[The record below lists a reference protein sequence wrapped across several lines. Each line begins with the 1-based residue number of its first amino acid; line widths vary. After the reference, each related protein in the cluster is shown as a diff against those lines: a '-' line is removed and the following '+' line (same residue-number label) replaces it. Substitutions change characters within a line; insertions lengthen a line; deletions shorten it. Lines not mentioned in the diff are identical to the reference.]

1 VIQEFVPN
9 EGDAWELTLDAV
21 AEFFER
27 AAARAEPPPRIETN
41 TRALLRLAVS
51 GPNDAARSFVGTYLE
66 EARLLGER
74 IGEMHLVLASHPDES
89 AFAPEAFTMFYQRS
103 LYQSMRNLA
112 GRVLQS
118 LAARAENLP
127 PEATTSA
134 ARVLQLESA
143 MLRRFRDVI
152 DHKVGGF
159 RIRHHG
165 DLHLGQVLF
174 TGNDFVI
181 TDFEGEPIRPLSERR
196 LKRSPLRDVAGM
208 LRSFHYAAYAA
219 LHEQGEH
226 AQLRVE
232 DRAALEQ
239 WSHAWYA
246 YVSAAF
252 LNGYLTVMQKT
263 HVLPSDAEELW
274 QLLDAYV
281 LEKAVYEVG
290 YELGNRPDWVTI
302 PLRGILQLL
311 DDEAQR

>member
-1 VIQEFVPN
+1 
-9 EGDAWELTLDAV
+9 
-21 AEFFER
+21 
-27 AAARAEPPPRIETN
+27 
-41 TRALLRLAVS
+41 
-51 GPNDAARSFVGTYLE
+51 
-66 EARLLGER
+66 
-74 IGEMHLVLASHPDES
+74 MHVVLASEPDDP

-112 GRVLQS
+112 GRVLQTLGTRFDS
-118 LAARAENLP
+118 LP
-127 PEATTSA
+127 PEAAASA
-134 ARVLQLESA
+134 TRVLQLEHL
-143 MLRRFRDVI
+143 MLRRFRNVI

-208 LRSFHYAAYAA
+208 LRSFHYAAFAA
-219 LHEQGEH
+219 LNEQGER
-226 AQLRVE
+226 AQLRRE
-232 DRAALEQ
+232 DRAVLEQ
-239 WSHAWYA
+239 WSLTWYA
-246 YVSAAF
+246 HVSAAF
-252 LNGYLTVMQKT
+252 LNGYLTVIQNA
-263 HVLPSDAEELW
+263 HVLPTDPQELW

-281 LEKAVYEVG
+281 LEKAVYELG

-311 DDEAQR
+311 DGEAQS